1 MWEWDP
7 PNNDYKKNFKKKNP
21 TAKQNRKDIFKTIEC
36 EQIMQWF
43 QNMKNRR
50 GQFSKLS

>member
-7 PNNDYKKNFKKKNP
+7 PNNDYKKILKKKKNP
-21 TAKQNRKDIFKTIEC
+21 ITNQNRKDIFKTIKC

-43 QNMKNRR
+43 
-50 GQFSKLS
+50 

>member
-7 PNNDYKKNFKKKNP
+7 PNNDLKKNP

-43 QNMKNRR
+43 QNMKTRR